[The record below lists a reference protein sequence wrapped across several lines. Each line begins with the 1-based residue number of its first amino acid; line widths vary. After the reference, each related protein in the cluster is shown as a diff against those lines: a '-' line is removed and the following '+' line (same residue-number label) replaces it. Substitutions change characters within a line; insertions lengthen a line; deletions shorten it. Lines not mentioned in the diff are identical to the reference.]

1 MNSTSGSPCNEP
13 RESTAR
19 ATTVYARR
27 AAVVLLCACGMLAG
41 PEAARGQERSIRDV
55 LSFLM
60 TNQAVVTADDVKDRE
75 AADAT
80 RDTIVRALLVEL
92 AALPVATSASAFTY
106 RFNPAL
112 GTLDRLAQS
121 FGPFFVER
129 AVTAGEGQ
137 VSAGLTYRHAAFTNL
152 DGRPL
157 RDGTLVTTANRF
169 QDEPQAFDVESL
181 TLNASTS
188 TVTVS
193 ANVGVTDWLD
203 LGGAVPIVRFDMSG
217 ERVNVYRGSTIV
229 QARAVATATGLADI
243 AVRAKAQIAG
253 ERVSGLAA
261 GFELRLPTGEPAN
274 LSGAG
279 RAGIKASLIGSLGR
293 GPVDLHVN
301 GALAGGG
308 VSREASVGAA
318 LALAATPRVTLSVES
333 LIRRVEELG
342 RIVDVTERHPV
353 ISGVN
358 TIRLLPIGGNATAAA
373 GVAGVRWNP
382 ARTWLVN
389 AYVMWAMT
397 DRGLTARPVP
407 AVSIDYS
414 FRP

>member
-1 MNSTSGSPCNEP
+1 MTNRGDAETRSHP
-13 RESTAR
+13 AR
-19 ATTVYARR
+19 AVAPCVRR
-27 AAVVLLCACGMLAG
+27 AAIALLYVCGMLAAS
-41 PEAARGQERSIRDV
+41 PAAHGQERSIRDV

-80 RDTIVRALLVEL
+80 RDTVVRALLVEL

-137 VSAGLTYRHAAFTNL
+137 LSAGLTYRYSAFTSL

-169 QDEPQAFDVESL
+169 RDEPQAFDVESL
-181 TLNASTS
+181 TLDASTS
-188 TVTVS
+188 TVTIF

-229 QARAVATATGLADI
+229 QARAVGTATGLADV
-243 AVRAKAQIAG
+243 ALRAKAQIAG
-253 ERVSGLAA
+253 ERVSGLAV
-261 GFELRLPTGEPAN
+261 GVELRLPTGDPAN

-308 VSREASVGAA
+308 VSREASMGAA
-318 LALAATPRVTLSVES
+318 LAVAATPRVTLSVES
-333 LIRRVEELG
+333 LIRRVTELG
-342 RIVDVTERHPV
+342 GIVDVAERHP
-353 ISGVN
+353 IIEGVD

-397 DRGLTARPVP
+397 DRGLTARPIP
-407 AVSIDYS
+407 AISIDYS